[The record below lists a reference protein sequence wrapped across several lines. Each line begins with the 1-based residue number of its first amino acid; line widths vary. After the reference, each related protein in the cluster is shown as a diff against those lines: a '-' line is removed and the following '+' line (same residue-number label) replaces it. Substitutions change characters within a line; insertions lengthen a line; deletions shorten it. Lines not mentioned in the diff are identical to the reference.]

1 MKNEQTT
8 NEQNNEQEVLI
19 SFSYSKSNGLNIERV
34 MFVENGYKKPLFYF
48 WKLNDGKSQE
58 VLK

>member
-1 MKNEQTT
+1 MMNETTT
-8 NEQNNEQEVLI
+8 NEQEQEVLI

-34 MFVENGYKKPLFYF
+34 MFVENGVKPLFYF
-48 WKLNDGKSQE
+48 WKINDGKSQE